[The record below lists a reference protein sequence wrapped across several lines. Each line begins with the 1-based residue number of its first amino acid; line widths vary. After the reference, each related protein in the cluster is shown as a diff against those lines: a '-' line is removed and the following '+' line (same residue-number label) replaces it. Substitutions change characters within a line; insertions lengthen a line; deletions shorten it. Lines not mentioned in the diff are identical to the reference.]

1 MKLKKKRIR
10 LSMLSFIWCKNRA
23 LCGGI
28 HVCMFTGEPKF
39 KTEYAPKIIAR
50 LGGDSSMATQER
62 YTWLPISESLLGGL
76 SLLK

>member
-1 MKLKKKRIR
+1 
-10 LSMLSFIWCKNRA
+10 MLSFIWCKNRA

-39 KTEYAPKIIAR
+39 KTEYASKIIAR

-62 YTWLPISESLLGGL
+62 YT
-76 SLLK
+76 